1 MATEEIQALAKQN
14 IGRKDIIVE
23 LRARRLDQADAC
35 NITNPILPMSM
46 TDSDVDKSLLIS
58 PTGCHY
64 SMDHYKNFSE
74 SGNGYS
80 ADEIFKMLSR
90 IPPYNGM
97 TSEIQEI
104 LKNNNVD
111 LSEEALMNWAKAN
124 DLPTSSGVNTVVTNT
139 TNDQNPSKEQ
149 LEQAKQQ
156 RKEEPTDLFSTK
168 ISSDS
173 APTTFNEKDYTEW
186 LCELYNGACR
196 KSTLKPAIPTSVAV
210 SIALAMTGCTNTN
223 IGKFNFWKLPYNSE
237 LTSLSADKDNMCAFG
252 SADAAANACLTFAH
266 ASNIKDAISGLKD
279 KMSESSEE
287 EKQEATKN
295 LIQRIDMYASDDKNK
310 AALEFVS
317 KYSLRDWDTDKTV
330 AEGGHADQTTT
341 TNSKTDSNGSGLQDK
356 VAKALDR
363 VQGLVGDKGVGFT
376 IKPIG
381 SDHVEIIKLPM
392 GKTPAEPIYP
402 DYITVGDTVP
412 EWVYSDTYAAIA
424 EELQKKALAKVG
436 ITLEEEESNS
446 EIQAFNQELQNFKDR
461 QFAQWCRDNNI
472 SYEDEAGKNE
482 ALAKYTEASKTDA
495 DKFKDGIY
503 IPDIS
508 TQSTYDALLA
518 KKNSILSSGSVTA
531 QQYQSYQNATQ
542 SVKSEIQA
550 REGGWNQDSGTY
562 TPGQNSNGGST
573 QESGA
578 LPSNNSSNP
587 VSTQTSTETPKN
599 TSISVKI
606 EKMVQFAES
615 KVGGSYSQEESKR
628 NGPNS
633 YDCSS
638 LVYWSLDAAGFPIIS
653 AWQKNP
659 AYQSR
664 YQGQQQVGDA
674 DTIWQDIQTMGATG
688 WTKYTYSQV
697 SGQLQRGDIVAYWQS
712 DGNEGHTYIMT
723 DANSTVEAKSTADGI
738 CKSNKRASYDI
749 QEVYRYSEG

>member
-1 MATEEIQALAKQN
+1 MTTEQIQALAKQN
-14 IGRKDIIVE
+14 IERGNIIVE

-97 TSEIQEI
+97 TNEIQEI

-111 LSEEALMNWAKAN
+111 LSEEALMNWAQAN
-124 DLPTSSGVNTVVTNT
+124 GLPTSSGVNPVTTNT

-168 ISSDS
+168 MSSDS

-186 LCELYNGACR
+186 LCEVYNGACR

-266 ASNIKDAISGLKD
+266 ATNVKDAISMLKD

-295 LIQRIDMYASDDKNK
+295 LIHRIDIYASDEKNK
-310 AALEFVS
+310 AALEFVE

-341 TNSKTDSNGSGLQDK
+341 TNSKTDKNGNGMQDMI
-356 VAKALDR
+356 AKALDR
-363 VQGLVGDKGVGFT
+363 VQALAGDKGVGFT
-376 IKPIG
+376 IRPIG

-436 ITLEEEESNS
+436 ITLEEEESNA

-472 SYEDEAGKNE
+472 SYEDDAGKNE

-503 IPDIS
+503 IPDAS

-518 KKNSILSSGSVTA
+518 KKKSILSSGSVTA

-542 SVKSEIQA
+542 NVKSEIQA
-550 REGGWNQDSGTY
+550 REGGWNQDRGTY
-562 TPGQNSNGGST
+562 TPGGNSNS
-573 QESGA
+573 
-578 LPSNNSSNP
+578 LPSSGSSNP
-587 VSTQTSTETPKN
+587 ISTQTTNDGPATN
-599 TSISVKI
+599 ANV
-606 EKMVQFAES
+606 EKMVQWALS
-615 KVGGSYSQEESKR
+615 IANDQSHGYSQDAR
-628 NGPNS
+628 TGPD

-638 LVYWSLDAAGFPIIS
+638 FVYYALENAGFGVIS
-653 AWQKNP
+653 KRGYAGN
-659 AYQSR
+659 
-664 YQGQQQVGDA
+664 GDTLPE
-674 DTIWQDIQTMGATG
+674 DLVSSG
-688 WTKYTYSQV
+688 WKEYDFDNSKV
-697 SGQLQRGDIVAYWQS
+697 SSLKRGDIMWMETHVS
-712 DGNEGHTYIMT
+712 IYIG
-723 DANSTVEAKSTADGI
+723 SGKTVEASGTWAGSSEQGDQGDEI
-738 CKSNKRASYDI
+738 GTYD
-749 QEVYRYSEG
+749 VVRNNRPYTKFFRYSEG